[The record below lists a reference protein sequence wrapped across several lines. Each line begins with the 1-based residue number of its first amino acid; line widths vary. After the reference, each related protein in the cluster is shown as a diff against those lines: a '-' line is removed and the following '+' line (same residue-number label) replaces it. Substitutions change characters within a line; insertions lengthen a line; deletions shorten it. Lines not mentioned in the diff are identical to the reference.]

1 MGQTGR
7 SLKSCTGWRYGR
19 ELRSVEGVAAEP
31 KRRASFEIPKLFFGY
46 YTFVSVCFCVCLQTI
61 GYFVHNNNTH
71 ILHMKKRYF

>member
-31 KRRASFEIPKLFFGY
+31 KGRASFEIPSHFFLA
-46 YTFVSVCFCVCLQTI
+46 TTPFFSLCVSLCVC
-61 GYFVHNNNTH
+61 VC
-71 ILHMKKRYF
+71 KP